1 MKNKILNTI
10 ILVLFVLLLTGCGN
24 DKSLTCSVEETMNG
38 RPTKSELAA
47 KIKDE
52 KIEDMQLTMTIE
64 LPGNQIANKQTL
76 MNQLRQKTRQ
86 VYSTNNGVKAIF
98 DMNSEYFNTLGI
110 TPDVSYS
117 ELKQVLEIQGYTCKG

>member
-10 ILVLFVLLLTGCGN
+10 ILVLLVLLLTGCGN
-24 DKSLTCSVEETMNG
+24 DTSLTCTVEETMNG
-38 RPTKSELAA
+38 RPTKSELVA

-52 KIEDMQLTMTIE
+52 TIEDMQLTMTIE
-64 LPGNQIANKQTL
+64 LPGNQVANKQTL

-86 VYSTNNGVKAIF
+86 VYSTNDGVKAIF
-98 DMNSEYFNTLGI
+98 DMNSEYFSTLGI

-117 ELKQVLEIQGYTCKG
+117 ELKQVLEIQGYTCK